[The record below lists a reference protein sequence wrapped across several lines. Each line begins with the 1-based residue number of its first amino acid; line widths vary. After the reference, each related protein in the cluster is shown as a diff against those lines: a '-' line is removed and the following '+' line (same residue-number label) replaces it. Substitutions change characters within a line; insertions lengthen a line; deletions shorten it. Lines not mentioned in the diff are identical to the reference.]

1 MGESHAFL
9 TSLSVILCVAGVTTV
24 VLQRLR
30 QPAVLGYLL
39 AGLIVGPHVPV
50 PLASDPRVTAEIAE
64 LGVVLLMFSLG
75 LEFSL
80 RKLVRVGA
88 TSAAIAVVE
97 VGVVAALGYAVGRA
111 LGWSAVESRYAAAM
125 AAISSSTIVAKVFR
139 EQRVDAG
146 LRELVLGVLIVE
158 DLVAIL
164 LLATFTALSS
174 GAEVSAALVGGTAL
188 RLLGFLA
195 AMLAVG
201 MLVVP
206 RFIRFVVALDR
217 PETTLVA
224 SVGVCFAMALLARA
238 LGYSVALGAF
248 LAGSLVAESG
258 KAAVIEALV
267 QPVRDLFAAVF
278 FVAVGMQIDPG
289 LVARHAGAVGAFTLV
304 VVAGKLLGVGV
315 GAFLGGHG
323 VRRSLQAGMSL
334 GQIGEFSFIL
344 VGTGASLGVV
354 GPQLQPVAV
363 AVSAVTTLLTPWLI
377 RAAEP
382 VARAVDRKLP
392 RALQTY
398 LSLYGRWIEQ
408 LRTSSSAPALAAWR
422 AHARALLLDVAGLVA
437 VLVAAA
443 RFHAAAALAVGRV
456 AGASEA
462 ASRVAVA
469 LATALAGAPFL
480 VGAIRVGLRL
490 GASLAEAVMPRAAA
504 NRLDL
509 ARVPRRALAAMLQ
522 LALVSLACAPV
533 AVAAGVAAPTRY
545 AVVGAAILAAALL
558 AVLWTRAND
567 LQGHVGAVVQAVIGA
582 LAEQSHSE
590 SHEDASGDA
599 AVLAGLGEPTRVR
612 IDAGGHAAGR
622 SLAELNLR
630 GRTGATVL
638 AMRRG
643 DEAWRMPG
651 ARERLEAGDELLL
664 AGVTTAVEAARRV
677 LARGEEEGEAAGE
690 RGLAGS

>member
-9 TSLSVILCVAGVTTV
+9 TCLSVILCVAGVTTV

-39 AGLIVGPHVPV
+39 AGLIVGPYVPV
-50 PLASDPRVTAEIAE
+50 PLASDPHITAEIAE
-64 LGVVLLMFSLG
+64 VGVVLLMFSLG

-88 TSAAIAVVE
+88 TSAVIAVVE

-111 LGWSAVESRYAAAM
+111 LGWTPVESRYAAAM
-125 AAISSSTIVAKVFR
+125 AGISSSTIVAKVFR

-158 DLVAIL
+158 DLIAIL
-164 LLATFTALSS
+164 LLAVFTALSS
-174 GAEVSAALVGGTAL
+174 GTAVSAALVGGTAL
-188 RLLGFLA
+188 RLAGFLA
-195 AMLAVG
+195 AMLALG

-206 RFIRFVVALDR
+206 RLIRFVVALDR

-224 SVGVCFAMALLARA
+224 SVGVCFAMAFVARS

-258 KAAVIEALV
+258 KAATIEALV

-278 FVAVGMQIDPG
+278 FVAVGMQINPA
-289 LVARHAGAVGAFTLV
+289 LVAQNAGAVAAFTLV
-304 VVAGKLLGVGV
+304 VVGGKLIGVGL

-354 GPQLQPVAV
+354 GPRLQPVAV
-363 AVSAVTTLLTPWLI
+363 AVSAVTTILTPWLI

-382 VARAVDRKLP
+382 VARTVDRKLP
-392 RALQTY
+392 HALQTY
-398 LSLYGRWIEQ
+398 AALYGRWIEQ
-408 LRTSSSAPALAAWR
+408 LRTSSSARALAAWR
-422 AHARALLLDVAGLVA
+422 VHARSLLLDVAGLVA
-437 VLVAAA
+437 VLVAA
-443 RFHAAAALAVGRV
+443 HRV
-456 AGASEA
+456 H
-462 ASRVAVA
+462 RAVA
-469 LATALAGAPFL
+469 LLGIPFL

-490 GASLAEAVMPRAAA
+490 GASLAEAVMPHPGVGRV
-504 NRLDL
+504 DL
-509 ARVPRRALAAMLQ
+509 ARAPRRALGATLQ

-533 AVAAGVAAPTRY
+533 AVAVGITAPTRY
-545 AVVGAAILAAALL
+545 TVMAAVAIALGLL
-558 AVLWTRAND
+558 AVLWRRAND
-567 LQGHVGAVVQAVIGA
+567 LQGHVSAVIQAVIGA
-582 LAEQSHSE
+582 LAEQSHSD
-590 SHEDASGDA
+590 SHEPGGDGE
-599 AVLAGLGEPTRVR
+599 VLVGLGDPTQVR
-612 IDAGGHAAGR
+612 LDAGSHAVGR
-622 SLAELNLR
+622 SLAELDLR

-638 AMRRG
+638 AVRRA
-643 DEAWRMPG
+643 EEPWRIPA
-651 ARERLEAGDELLL
+651 ARERLVAGDELLL
-664 AGVTTAVEAARRV
+664 AGATTALEAARRV
-677 LARGEEEGEAAGE
+677 LVSGDDAAPETPSDTAPREVLG
-690 RGLAGS
+690 GLRA